1 MVIFSLPFPVFII
14 LFCVH
19 VLLRGQASSVL
30 CVVSKLVHYKVINV
44 YIIK

>member
-1 MVIFSLPFPVFII
+1 MVIFSHLFPVFII

-19 VLLRGQASSVL
+19 VFLRGQASPVL
-30 CVVSKLVHYKVINV
+30 CVVSKLVHYLAINV